1 MVLIFGGQS
10 PATVMAD
17 DTKIVEAVNH
27 SRPYWS
33 NGGSWNSW
41 KNWYINKGYTIM
53 GSGKTTLWWNKKYY
67 EAWWLGVKDKNG
79 NMKWALLFDSVQ
91 TTSGNYITRYDA
103 WMPVREGNDIVWYY
117 LDDEGLTYTN
127 TWLHTRC
134 VDSNYKSSDKHGYF
148 YFNGSGKLQTGW
160 LRDSSGGWYYSDST
174 EDSVNPGISEHGGLT
189 WTMIKNQTSYEKD
202 GLYSNGLYYLNGLN
216 VVTNVYR
223 MNTNGSYDYIGNTV
237 NNIKVGDG
245 NDQINPLKEKTI
257 NADTDYVNKQI
268 YNSKGLFINAN
279 AEGSCTQQQ
288 NLALKNNNYKQIKIN
303 EFTYYIDRKKFTLT
317 QNINSDAET
326 TKTSSI
332 YFEGATTIEDPSV
345 KAGYTFT
352 TWNLQ
357 GNGSELNGRTF
368 IMGDEDAI
376 LTAQWKYNTI
386 HVKIPQTLIGD
397 SKGNSSFRVKC
408 DDLKAGNIKVTVPNS
423 LLYKQAGKTDITAA
437 ITAKSGNNTITPT
450 NKVCVYD
457 IATTNGLSAGC
468 WQGSFNIGLTLT
480 KE

>member
-1 MVLIFGGQS
+1 M
-10 PATVMAD
+10 
-17 DTKIVEAVNH
+17 
-27 SRPYWS
+27 
-33 NGGSWNSW
+33 
-41 KNWYINKGYTIM
+41 
-53 GSGKTTLWWNKKYY
+53 
-67 EAWWLGVKDKNG
+67 
-79 NMKWALLFDSVQ
+79 
-91 TTSGNYITRYDA
+91 
-103 WMPVREGNDIVWYY
+103 
-117 LDDEGLTYTN
+117 
-127 TWLHTRC
+127 
-134 VDSNYKSSDKHGYF
+134 
-148 YFNGSGKLQTGW
+148 
-160 LRDSSGGWYYSDST
+160 
-174 EDSVNPGISEHGGLT
+174 
-189 WTMIKNQTSYEKD
+189 
-202 GLYSNGLYYLNGLN
+202 
-216 VVTNVYR
+216 
-223 MNTNGSYDYIGNTV
+223 
-237 NNIKVGDG
+237 
-245 NDQINPLKEKTI
+245 
-257 NADTDYVNKQI
+257 
-268 YNSKGLFINAN
+268 
-279 AEGSCTQQQ
+279 
-288 NLALKNNNYKQIKIN
+288 
-303 EFTYYIDRKKFTLT
+303 T